1 MPETYENLIV
11 EKRDGRVG
19 LIRINR
25 PRVRN
30 ALNQATM
37 AEMVEAATA
46 FDEDPDV
53 GCIVLTGNEVA
64 FAAGAD
70 ISEFGGAGV
79 PDMIQGYRFDE
90 WETLRRTRK
99 PLIAAVSG
107 WALGGGCE
115 LAMLCDM
122 IVASETARF
131 GQPEI
136 NLGVMPGAGGTQ
148 RLTRQ
153 VGKYLAMEIV
163 LVGRQLTAE
172 EAARHG
178 LVNRVVPPEAY
189 LDAALELARTV
200 AARAPMAV
208 RLAKDAVLKAQDA
221 ALEAGLAYERHNFY
235 MLFGTEDKEEGV
247 RAFLERRAPQWKGR

>member
-11 EKRDGRVG
+11 EKLEGRVG

-30 ALNQATM
+30 ALNQETM
-37 AEMVEAATA
+37 AEMVKAVAE
-46 FDEDPDV
+46 FDSDSDV
-53 GCIVLTGNEVA
+53 GCIVLTGNESA

-70 ISEFGGAGV
+70 INELEGASV
-79 PDMIQGYRFDE
+79 PDMLQGYRFDE
-90 WETLRRTRK
+90 WEALRRMRT

-107 WALGGGCE
+107 WALGGGFE

-122 IVASETARF
+122 IVASETACF

-153 VGKYLAMEIV
+153 VGKHLAMEIV
-163 LVGRQLTAE
+163 LAGRQLTAD
-172 EAARHG
+172 EAAQHG
-178 LVNRVVPPEAY
+178 LINRVVPAEAY
-189 LDAALELARTV
+189 LDAAVELARTV

-208 RLAKDAVLKAQDA
+208 RLAKDAVLHAQDMT
-221 ALEAGLAYERHNFY
+221 LEAGLAHERHNFY
-235 MLFGTEDKEEGV
+235 MLFGTEDSQEGI